1 LTLSVLKQKT
11 NKNVD
16 SQGTVREVNSMLS
29 AFLQHTGSH
38 YKLTAY
44 SIVVVTDAVSYVWN
58 IHELW

>member
-44 SIVVVTDAVSYVWN
+44 SIVVVTDAVSYV
-58 IHELW
+58 